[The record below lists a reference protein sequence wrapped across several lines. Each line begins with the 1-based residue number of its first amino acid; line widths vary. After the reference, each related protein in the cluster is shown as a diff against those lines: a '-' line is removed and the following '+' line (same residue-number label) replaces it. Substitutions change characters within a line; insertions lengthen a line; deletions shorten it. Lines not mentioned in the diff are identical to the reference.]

1 MNAATRKRL
10 EADGWVLGSIREFL
24 GLSDEEA
31 ALVEIKLALSKLLK
45 EQRAAS
51 GISQVELAKRIGSSQ
66 SRIAKLEAVDP
77 SASVDLLMRSALGA
91 GATAEDI
98 AKAISKGRSL
108 RTAANRRTAK
118 RVAATRRR

>member
-10 EADGWVLGSIREFL
+10 EADGWVLGSIKEFL

-31 ALVEIKLALSKLLK
+31 TLVEIKLALSKLLK

-51 GISQVELAKRIGSSQ
+51 GISQVDLAQRIGSSQ

-77 SASVDLLMRSALGA
+77 SASVDLLMRAALGA

-98 AKAISKGRSL
+98 AKAMSKSPSVR
-108 RTAANRRTAK
+108 RAADRRAAK
-118 RVAATRRR
+118 RVAARRPR

>member
-10 EADGWVLGSIREFL
+10 EADGWVLGSIKEFL

-45 EQRAAS
+45 EQRAVS

-91 GATAEDI
+91 GATTEDI
-98 AKAISKGRSL
+98 AKAISKSLSL
-108 RTAANRRTAK
+108 RRAADRKAAK